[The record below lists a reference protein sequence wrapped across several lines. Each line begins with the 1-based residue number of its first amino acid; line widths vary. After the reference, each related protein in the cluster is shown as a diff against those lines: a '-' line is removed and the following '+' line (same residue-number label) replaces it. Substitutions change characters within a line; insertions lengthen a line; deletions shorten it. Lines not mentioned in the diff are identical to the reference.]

1 MSNENLDSCVKKK
14 NEKLALKLFIKN
26 INKDYMQ
33 NCWNITQLKMKQT
46 ITYAI
51 IFLKISNANLKKTTK
66 TNYRETC
73 E

>member
-1 MSNENLDSCVKKK
+1 MKTLTVALKKY
-14 NEKLALKLFIKN
+14 EQLTLKLFIKN

-33 NCWNITQLKMKQT
+33 NYWKIPQLKMKQT
-46 ITYAI
+46 MIYAI

-66 TNYRETC
+66 TNYKETC

>member
-1 MSNENLDSCVKKK
+1 
-14 NEKLALKLFIKN
+14 
-26 INKDYMQ
+26 
-33 NCWNITQLKMKQT
+33 MKQT
-46 ITYAI
+46 MIYAI

>member
-1 MSNENLDSCVKKK
+1 MKTLTVALKKY
-14 NEKLALKLFIKN
+14 EKLTLKLFIKN
-26 INKDYMQ
+26 FNKDYMQ
-33 NCWNITQLKMKQT
+33 NYWKIPQLKMKQT
-46 ITYAI
+46 MIYAI

>member
-1 MSNENLDSCVKKK
+1 MKTLTVALKKY
-14 NEKLALKLFIKN
+14 EKLTLKLFIKN
-26 INKDYMQ
+26 INKDYKQ
-33 NCWNITQLKMKQT
+33 NYWKIPQLKMKQT
-46 ITYAI
+46 MIYAI